1 MDVQSV
7 LKEKAY
13 TEPRLLIFLNKANP
27 SLTQGFVAAEKELLF
42 EVSDFTVT
50 EGIISLIATYWAY
63 HIQSVSKT
71 TPFPELYAVC
81 TRSTSGKE
89 GRNWSTK
96 KCQVFQTFELH
107 TVVSL
112 FTCFR

>member
-63 HIQSVSKT
+63 HIQYPKPLPSLNFMLFVQEVLLERKDETGARKSAKYSK
-71 TPFPELYAVC
+71 LLNYI
-81 TRSTSGKE
+81 
-89 GRNWSTK
+89 
-96 KCQVFQTFELH
+96 L
-107 TVVSL
+107 
-112 FTCFR
+112 

>member
-1 MDVQSV
+1 M

-13 TEPRLLIFLNKANP
+13 TEPRLVIFLNKANP

-63 HIQSVSKT
+63 HIQYPKPLPSLNFMLFVQEVLLERMKLEHEKVPSI
-71 TPFPELYAVC
+71 
-81 TRSTSGKE
+81 
-89 GRNWSTK
+89 
-96 KCQVFQTFELH
+96 QLH

-112 FTCFR
+112 YMYLL